1 MSRGG
6 SFDSSHLP
14 SICPPEFSK
23 PPHKRPPRRRKAPKK
38 SPVKKYEPVNVHHG
52 VAEAGPSNSDTYG
65 PVSPRNE
72 PSLPSSVE
80 SPAEEN
86 LLEPDNRVC
95 ESKNEVGDGS
105 GCGVVIDVMTVLEEL
120 QLGAEEPELSSDQF
134 RINDQL
140 QEDELLAMESI
151 YGENVIIL
159 DRQRGLRSFEIRIE
173 PKIPDELTITTKLP
187 SSNSKMQTTSTTST
201 ADEFSY
207 SFRVQFVPP
216 IVLTCSFPKSYPS
229 HKPPHFTISVQ
240 WLDSL
245 RISSL
250 CSVLDSI
257 WMEQQGQEVMYQW
270 IDWLQSF
277 SLPHLGIHQEILL
290 GPYGV
295 KHTGDRRAV
304 SESVS
309 PDVDI
314 PSLRRYNDEQTLE
327 NFLNNLHECCICFS
341 EYPGSDFFRLPCQ
354 HFFCRNCIKT
364 YSDLHVSEGTVN
376 KLLCPQSKCGGM
388 VPPGLLKQ
396 LLGDEKY
403 ERYESLLL
411 QKTLECMSDAV
422 YCPRC
427 EFVCIEDDDNFA
439 QCPKCFFNF
448 CSLCKNARHVGE
460 PCLTPELKLQLLE
473 MRLKSSQISSTQ
485 RLAEQNKINELLSE
499 KEIARDAKLCPHC
512 KMAISKTEGCNKMV
526 CGSCGNYFCYLCNKA
541 ITGYEHFRDGACELF
556 SQEAIQQWEAQM
568 NMRQTVGR
576 VRAELNLGE
585 AHSCPNCG
593 QRNAKTDNNNH
604 IFCWACQKHYCYLCR
619 KVVKRSSEHYGPKKC
634 KQHTAG

>member
-1 MSRGG
+1 MLEFSSPTSRTARTAEGRGNMSRGG

-159 DRQRGLRSFEIRIE
+159 DRQRGLRSFE
-173 PKIPDELTITTKLP
+173 LTITTKLP
-187 SSNSKMQTTSTTST
+187 SSNSKMQTTSITST

-240 WLDSL
+240 W
-245 RISSL
+245 
-250 CSVLDSI
+250 
-257 WMEQQGQEVMYQW
+257 

-277 SLPHLGIHQEILL
+277 SLPHLGIHQEIIL
-290 GPYGV
+290 
-295 KHTGDRRAV
+295 
-304 SESVS
+304 ESVS

-327 NFLNNLHECCICFS
+327 NFRNNLHECCICFS

-439 QCPKCFFNF
+439 QCSKCFFNF
-448 CSLCKNARHVGE
+448 CSLCKNARHVE
-460 PCLTPELKLQLLE
+460 NDSLCRTKNE
-473 MRLKSSQISSTQ
+473 RLKSSRSVAQM
-485 RLAEQNKINELLSE
+485 RVEQNKINEFLSE
-499 KEIARDAKLCPHC
+499 SYIARDSKQCPVC
-512 KMAISKTEGCNKMV
+512 RMAISRTGGCNKMV
-526 CGSCGNYFCYLCNKA
+526 CGNCGNYFCYRCNLS
-541 ITGYEHFRDGACELF
+541 IDGYDHFR
-556 SQEAIQQWEAQM
+556 
-568 NMRQTVGR
+568 
-576 VRAELNLGE
+576 
-585 AHSCPNCG
+585 
-593 QRNAKTDNNNH
+593 
-604 IFCWACQKHYCYLCR
+604 
-619 KVVKRSSEHYGPKKC
+619 
-634 KQHTAG
+634 